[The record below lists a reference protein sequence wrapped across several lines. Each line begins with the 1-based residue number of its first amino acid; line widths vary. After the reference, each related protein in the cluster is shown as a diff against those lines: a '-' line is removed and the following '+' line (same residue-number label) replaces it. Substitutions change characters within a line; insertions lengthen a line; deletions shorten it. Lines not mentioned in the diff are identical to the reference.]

1 MAGPAGINLRMWRPA
16 GPEAPEAFLR
26 GRRSHGTMTG
36 NRTKLLGAALTA
48 AVTAALLGCSPIQ
61 ATRGNI
67 VQDEKLVELQ
77 VGMSTANDVVDVLGT
92 PSTVA
97 TFDNNVWYYI
107 GQRTE
112 RIAFF
117 RPEVIERRILV
128 VEFDPDT
135 GILQTMEEL
144 DYEDGQEVAL
154 IERETPTLGRRMTF
168 LEQMFGNIG
177 RFGAP
182 E

>member
-1 MAGPAGINLRMWRPA
+1 M
-16 GPEAPEAFLR
+16 
-26 GRRSHGTMTG
+26 
-36 NRTKLLGAALTA
+36 
-48 AVTAALLGCSPIQ
+48 VLLGCSPIQ

-67 VQDEKLVELQ
+67 VQDEKLVDLQ
-77 VGMSTANDVVDVLGT
+77 VGVSTADDVVDILGT

-97 TFDNNVWYYI
+97 TFDNAVWYYI

-135 GILQTMEEL
+135 LILQSMEEL

-182 E
+182 Q

>member
-1 MAGPAGINLRMWRPA
+1 MCGGW
-16 GPEAPEAFLR
+16 
-26 GRRSHGTMTG
+26 RSHSAMTG
-36 NRTKLLGAALTA
+36 KRTKLLSVGLAA
-48 AVTAALLGCSPIQ
+48 AVTVVLLGCSPIK

-77 VGMSTANDVVDVLGT
+77 VGLSTVDDVVDVLGT

-97 TFDNNVWYYI
+97 TFDNSVWYYI

-112 RIAFF
+112 RMAFF

-135 GILQTMEEL
+135 QILRSMEEL

-182 E
+182 Q